1 MRDQWAR
8 KADPIWRMDGFPMTS
23 HDIRRRFLWTGV
35 ALAAACGGALVW
47 WVFRANAIER
57 LEVPG
62 AATALAKKRWGKYVE
77 IRIDENGDG
86 KPDLVNEYEPGI
98 DGMTNHQMPS
108 RQWLDL
114 DFDGRLEVDMHIRRG
129 LGVVEVRL
137 DTDQDGTFEKT
148 LRGDAAAAFERDL
161 RDTRRRR

>member
-1 MRDQWAR
+1 
-8 KADPIWRMDGFPMTS
+8 
-23 HDIRRRFLWTGV
+23 
-35 ALAAACGGALVW
+35 
-47 WVFRANAIER
+47 
-57 LEVPG
+57 
-62 AATALAKKRWGKYVE
+62 
-77 IRIDENGDG
+77 
-86 KPDLVNEYEPGI
+86 
-98 DGMTNHQMPS
+98 MTNHQMPS

-161 RDTRRRR
+161 RPTRRRR